1 MGKKLN
7 KGRLDQLLTERAM
20 TQKQLSEVS
29 GVPASSLSEYMS
41 GKCAPRANA
50 LQRLADALQTTPEDL
65 CSPAKRSRWRI
76 SVKEAAACMDVP
88 PSFIK
93 RGLQTGALS
102 IGSAVLCKERYR
114 YFISPE
120 RLRAE
125 VAPERFAQFWEGG
138 V

>member
-76 SVKEAAACMDVP
+76 SVKEAAATLFLRSACVQRSAQSGS
-88 PSFIK
+88 PSF
-93 RGLQTGALS
+93 G
-102 IGSAVLCKERYR
+102 
-114 YFISPE
+114 
-120 RLRAE
+120 RAE
-125 VAPERFAQFWEGG
+125 YD
-138 V
+138 

>member
-1 MGKKLN
+1 MTERGKKTMGKKLN

-76 SVKEAAACMDVP
+76 SVKIERNCRPKRPDADGTHPRHTVGLDIAAQ
-88 PSFIK
+88 
-93 RGLQTGALS
+93 RRNT
-102 IGSAVLCKERYR
+102 RY
-114 YFISPE
+114 
-120 RLRAE
+120 
-125 VAPERFAQFWEGG
+125 
-138 V
+138 